1 MSVAAAIAKKIA
13 IYLATKKGTW
23 VVVGSIIAGLLC
35 LALLPV
41 IVILSMGNSMSE
53 SNKSNFDFGSMYLQ
67 QLSPEKQQQFSDMES
82 DGQAIAD
89 ALIAIDLKGE
99 IVKAQVIYFTFFK
112 DVNRNESFFT
122 DFANCFKTAENDEIL
137 ILLLNQTYNLKINYE
152 EYMRTI
158 TVIKNISIDK
168 NLFSDLKTKNNSDLV
183 TFANNAYQTTWG
195 YIPHTYGD
203 VIFKAVYEKLSSEY
217 PAEITDDCLK
227 WIKRRCCDNFGLLK
241 AYLWF
246 DFESGD
252 INPNGFGISDISV
265 QKLYE
270 YATVNGD
277 VNVIP
282 ETVGLGLIKE
292 STIGIYVGNGE
303 VVYAKSVAE
312 GVVKEQVSA
321 GGWTNWFEIPYITYE
336 KSQKK

>member
-13 IYLATKKGTW
+13 IYLATKKETW
-23 VVVGSIIAGLLC
+23 VVIGSIIAGILC
-35 LALLPV
+35 LALLPA

-53 SNKSNFDFGSMYLQ
+53 ANKSNFDFGSMYVQ
-67 QLSPEKQQQFSDMES
+67 QLSPEQQQQFSNMEA

-112 DVNRNESFFT
+112 DVNKNENFFAE
-122 DFANCFKTAENDEIL
+122 FASIFKTAENDEML
-137 ILLLNQTYNLKINYE
+137 ISTLNKSYNLSIDYNK
-152 EYMRTI
+152 YMRTI

-168 NLFSDLKTKNNSDLV
+168 NMFSDLKTKNSSDLV
-183 TFANNAYQTTWG
+183 VFANNAYQTSWG

-217 PAEITDDCLK
+217 PTEITDDCLK

-241 AYLWF
+241 AYLWY

-252 INPNGFGISDISV
+252 INPNSLGISDISV
-265 QKLYE
+265 QELYG
-270 YATVNGD
+270 YAKVKGD
-277 VNVIP
+277 INVIP

-292 STIGIYVGNGE
+292 NTIGIYVGNGE

-321 GGWTNWFEIPYITYE
+321 GGWTNWFEIPYITYG
-336 KSQKK
+336 KSQKQ